1 MSSDEDQFGIA
12 NPVKFG
18 MRIVLLDCMLHGVN
32 NAVTGDV
39 DGVGVLTFLD
49 QMILCQLCGREVV
62 LRHDA
67 QSLTI
72 ELFRVRRVDVVG
84 TKTSFDVTNQDLQ
97 VEASKCGYKRRRGI
111 AMHQNHI
118 RILGFKHFPN
128 TVEDVRSNVKQ
139 SLTVLH
145 DVEIIVRDYIENSQ
159 NLVEHLTML
168 RRNANNSLDTLACLE
183 LIYEWAHFYCFWP
196 CAKDK
201 HNCFHL
207 ITSYI

>member
-1 MSSDEDQFGIA
+1 MCTSYIKQERLTQPRL
-12 NPVKFG
+12 PVTGTADLGLATVTALCHSNLFHSLG
-18 MRIVLLDCMLHGVN
+18 NTHGVDGICSFIGGETN
-32 NAVTGDV
+32 NTLNA
-39 DGVGVLTFLD
+39 
-49 QMILCQLCGREVV
+49 
-62 LRHDA
+62 
-67 QSLTI
+67 
-72 ELFRVRRVDVVG
+72 
-84 TKTSFDVTNQDLQ
+84 SFDVTNQDLQ

-118 RILGFKHFPN
+118 RLLGFKHFLN

-145 DVEIIVRDYIENSQ
+145 DVEIIVWDYIENSQ
-159 NLVEHLTML
+159 NLVEHLTVL